1 MISKNPW
8 DGNEAALRFFFSGN
22 PMERRWGSPG
32 FASDAGMILQ
42 GRLAYVGEDEKT
54 RGSNGL
60 ADFQSQIIHD
70 HHESWDISDISRH
83 EQPSNKQILQP
94 ILLIGLIRQKYRD
107 INLNG
112 SIGFAG

>member
-1 MISKNPW
+1 M
-8 DGNEAALRFFFSGN
+8 L
-22 PMERRWGSPG
+22 
-32 FASDAGMILQ
+32 
-42 GRLAYVGEDEKT
+42 EKMKKP

-70 HHESWDISDISRH
+70 HHESWDISRH

>member
-1 MISKNPW
+1 MATK
-8 DGNEAALRFFFSGN
+8 LRCAFFFGESYG
-22 PMERRWGSPG
+22 ETLGSPG